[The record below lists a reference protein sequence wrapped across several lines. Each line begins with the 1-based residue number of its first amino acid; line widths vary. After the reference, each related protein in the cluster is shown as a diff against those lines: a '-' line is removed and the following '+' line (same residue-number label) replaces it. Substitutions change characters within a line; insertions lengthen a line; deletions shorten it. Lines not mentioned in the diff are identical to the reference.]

1 MTPME
6 KELEEI
12 GAEII
17 TDRTRLAGTWD
28 RAEAASIKAVEADI
42 SQHRIAELLGVDRM
56 TVRKWVGKR

>member
-1 MTPME
+1 ME

-12 GAEII
+12 GVEI
-17 TDRTRLAGTWD
+17 TADRARLAGAWD
-28 RAEAASIKAVEADI
+28 RAEAASIKAAETI